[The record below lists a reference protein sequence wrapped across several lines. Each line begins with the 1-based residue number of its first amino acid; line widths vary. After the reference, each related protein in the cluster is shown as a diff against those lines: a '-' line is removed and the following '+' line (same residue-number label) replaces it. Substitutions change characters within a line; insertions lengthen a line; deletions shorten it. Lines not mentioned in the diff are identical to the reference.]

1 MPVLE
6 IITIGTE
13 LLLGEINDT
22 NSTYIARTLRDHG
35 IDIYR
40 ITTIGDNPGRI
51 ATTIQEA
58 LGRAD
63 IIITTGGLG
72 PTIDDPTR
80 LAVAQA
86 THRDLVFVDELWEQI
101 LERFKVYGRV
111 PTENNRRQAFI
122 PDGAIPIPNP
132 VGTAPCFIVEQD
144 ASYVISLPGVPQEMK
159 HLLHQDV
166 IPFLKQNFNLQ
177 SHIIKA
183 TVLHAASMGE
193 SVIDELIADL
203 EEKEN
208 PTVGLLAHPGQVD
221 IRVTAKA
228 SSEDE
233 ANRMIQPI
241 LEDLHRRLGDHI
253 YGHDEVTLEDVISQ
267 LLEKS
272 SSTLGIIY
280 YGLDSSFGS
289 AFLNSQP
296 QPVNLMTLTAQPQD
310 IKTLAAETSKFRHDN
325 NATFGFGLALITE
338 EHPVLQI
345 VFQDEALTSSQTSH
359 YGGPI
364 GNGMRWAKNISL
376 DYLRRNLMQLTG
388 NKRQENHD

>member
-13 LLLGEINDT
+13 LLLGEITDT

-80 LAVAQA
+80 QAVAQA
-86 THRDLVFVDELWEQI
+86 TFRDLVFDQELWEQI
-101 LERFKVYGRV
+101 LERFKVYDRV

-122 PDGAIPIPNP
+122 PEGAIPIPNP
-132 VGTAPCFIVEQD
+132 VGTAPCFIIEQD
-144 ASYVISLPGVPQEMK
+144 ASFVISLPGVPQEMK

-166 IPFLKQNFNLQ
+166 IPFLKQKFNLQ

-183 TVLHAASMGE
+183 TVLHAASLGE

-203 EEKEN
+203 EVKEN
-208 PTVGLLAHPGQVD
+208 PSVGLLAHPGQVD

-228 SSEDE
+228 SSEGE
-233 ANRMIQPI
+233 ANQMIQPI
-241 LEDLHRRLGDHI
+241 LEDLHNRLGDHI
-253 YGHDEVTLEDVISQ
+253 YGHDEVTLEDVISR
-267 LLEKS
+267 LLGES
-272 SSTLGIIY
+272 GNTLGIVH
-280 YGLDSSFGS
+280 YGLDPSFGA
-289 AFLNSQP
+289 AFLKSQP
-296 QPVNLMTLTAQPQD
+296 QQVNLMPLAAPPQG
-310 IKTLAAETSKFRHDN
+310 IEALAAETSKFRQEHD
-325 NATFGFGLALITE
+325 ATFGFGLALMTY
-338 EHPVLQI
+338 EHPVLLV
-345 VFQDEALTSSQTSH
+345 VFQDETQTWPQTSQ
-359 YGGPI
+359 YGGPM
-364 GNGMRWAKNISL
+364 GNGLRWAKNVGL
-376 DYLRRNLMQLTG
+376 DTLRRNLMQFTG